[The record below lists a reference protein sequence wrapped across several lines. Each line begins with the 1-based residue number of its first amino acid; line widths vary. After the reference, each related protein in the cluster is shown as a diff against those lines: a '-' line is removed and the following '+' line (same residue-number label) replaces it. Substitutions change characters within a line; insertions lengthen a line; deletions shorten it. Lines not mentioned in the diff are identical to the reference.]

1 MIFFLLQRFFFYE
14 AKNFK
19 IFVLGFFFLELMDDD
34 GFESFLMMILMTEK
48 LVFTFIIVFF
58 SGDFFCCT
66 DGLEIRK
73 KIHFPLLKLLLLWC
87 HLLSFFFR
95 GGRFV

>member
-1 MIFFLLQRFFFYE
+1 MRLKILKFLCW
-14 AKNFK
+14 
-19 IFVLGFFFLELMDDD
+19 GFSFLELMDDD

-58 SGDFFCCT
+58 SGDFFFCCT

-73 KIHFPLLKLLLLWC
+73 KN
-87 HLLSFFFR
+87 SFSTTKIVVALVSFAFI
-95 GGRFV
+95 FL